1 MDMKNILAAPR
12 NILTDSK
19 EKNKDSVTI
28 IKQVY
33 NARTRWRKG
42 QRMDKTEMQ
51 YLISKLEKHKYVY
64 FTRENSEET
73 TLEDIFFAH
82 LESIDM
88 LNTFPTIL
96 VMDSTYK
103 TNTYRMPLFE
113 IVGVT
118 STKMTYSV
126 AFAFLSF
133 EQENNFTW
141 ALEMLVGLLTSK
153 LNMPK
158 MVVTDRDTA
167 LMNVVATVLP
177 ETDHVLFYF
186 HIEKNVKAKCIMIQD
201 KDVKE
206 ANDEKHC
213 DLVKK
218 IVRAWREV
226 VNSPTEDLYATHG

>member
-1 MDMKNILAAPR
+1 MDMKNSLAAPR

-96 VMDSTYK
+96 VMD
-103 TNTYRMPLFE
+103 
-113 IVGVT
+113 
-118 STKMTYSV
+118 
-126 AFAFLSF
+126 
-133 EQENNFTW
+133 
-141 ALEMLVGLLTSK
+141 
-153 LNMPK
+153 
-158 MVVTDRDTA
+158 
-167 LMNVVATVLP
+167 
-177 ETDHVLFYF
+177 
-186 HIEKNVKAKCIMIQD
+186 
-201 KDVKE
+201 
-206 ANDEKHC
+206 
-213 DLVKK
+213 
-218 IVRAWREV
+218 
-226 VNSPTEDLYATHG
+226 